1 MSIKELDAIK
11 KIGCACGKQ
20 HVAAIDK
27 ILCGAGV
34 VRELPAILREY
45 GAKKPYILCDRNTYA
60 AAGERVCALLDEA
73 GISYSLYTYKDE
85 RPAPNEHNVGL
96 AMMFLPADCDF
107 VIGVGSGVI
116 NDIGKIV
123 SNVKGVRYA
132 IVGTAPSMDG
142 YASASSSMTREGLK
156 ISLPSRAA
164 DVIIG
169 DTDILCTAPLK
180 MMKAGLGD
188 MLAKY
193 TSICEWRIAH
203 LITGEYYCEEIA
215 TLVRGALKRCVD
227 LSDKLLQRDPDA
239 VAAVFEGLVI
249 TGVAM
254 TLAGVSRPASG
265 IEHYLSHVWD
275 MRALEFGT
283 PEDLHGIQCAV
294 GTLISVKLYE
304 KLRALSPDRE
314 KALAYVESFD
324 FAAWANELKKFL
336 GKSAEAMIELE
347 KKEKKYDKDAHRA
360 RLEVILSNWDAIL
373 RIMDEELPSA
383 EAISALL
390 SAIDAPQTMA
400 DIGLDEK
407 TLPMT
412 FFAAKD
418 IRDKYV
424 LPRLAFD
431 LGVIEELV

>member
-11 KIGCACGKQ
+11 KIGCACGKK
-20 HVAAIDK
+20 HVADIDK

-60 AAGERVCALLDEA
+60 AAGERVCSLLDEA
-73 GISYSLYTYKDE
+73 GIPYSLYTFKDE

-96 AMMFLPADCDF
+96 AMMFLPKDADF

-227 LSDKLLQRDPDA
+227 LSDKLLTRDPDA

-360 RLEVILSNWDAIL
+360 RLEVILSNWDNIL

>member
-1 MSIKELDAIK
+1 MSIKELQAIQK
-11 KIGCACGKQ
+11 SGCACGKH
-20 HVAAIDK
+20 HVADIDK

-34 VRELPAILREY
+34 LNELPAILHEY

-60 AAGERVCALLDEA
+60 AAGKRVCALLESA
-73 GISYSLYTYKDE
+73 GIPYSIYTYRDE

-96 AMMFLPADCDF
+96 AIMFLPKDCDF

-123 SNVKGVRYA
+123 SNVRGVPYA
-132 IVGTAPSMDG
+132 IVATAPSMDG

-156 ISLPSRAA
+156 ISLASRAP

-169 DTDILCTAPLK
+169 DTDVLCGAPLK
-180 MMKAGLGD
+180 MMKSGLGD

-193 TSICEWRIAH
+193 TSICEWRIAA
-203 LITGEYYCEEIA
+203 LVTGEYYCEEIA
-215 TLVRGALKRCVD
+215 TLVRGALKKCVD
-227 LSDKLLQRDPDA
+227 LADKLLTRDPDA

-254 TLAGVSRPASG
+254 TLAGLSRPASG

-304 KLRALSPDRE
+304 KLRALVPERE
-314 KALAYVESFD
+314 KALTYVEKFD
-324 FAAWANELKKFL
+324 FTAWSEQLRTFL

-347 KKEKKYDKDAHRA
+347 KKENKYDKDSHRA
-360 RLEVILSNWDAIL
+360 RLDVILKNWDNIL

-383 EAISALL
+383 ETLSALL
-390 SAIDAPQTMA
+390 AAIDAPQTMA
-400 DIGLDEK
+400 DIGLDEL

-424 LPRLAFD
+424 LPRLAWD

>member
-1 MSIKELDAIK
+1 MSLKELDAIQ
-11 KIGCACGKQ
+11 KIGCACGKA
-20 HVAAIDK
+20 HVAGIDK

-34 VRELPAILREY
+34 VRELPTILREY
-45 GAKKPYILCDRNTYA
+45 GVKKPYILCDRNTYA

-73 GISYSLYTYKDE
+73 GISYSLYTFKDE

-96 AMMFLPADCDF
+96 AMMFLPQDADF

-203 LITGEYYCEEIA
+203 LVTGEYYCEEIA
-215 TLVRGALKRCVD
+215 ALVRGALKKCVD
-227 LSDKLLQRDPDA
+227 LAGKLLARDPDA
-239 VAAVFEGLVI
+239 VTTVFEGLVI

-294 GTLISVKLYE
+294 GTLISVKLYA
-304 KLRALSPDRE
+304 KLRSLSPNRE
-314 KALAYVESFD
+314 KALAYVKKFD
-324 FAAWANELKKFL
+324 FPAWAEQLKAFL
-336 GKSAEAMIELE
+336 GKSADAMIDLE
-347 KKEKKYDKDAHRA
+347 KKEKKYDKAAHAA
-360 RLEVILSNWDAIL
+360 RLEIILANWDGIL
-373 RIMDEELPSA
+373 RIMEEELPSA
-383 EAISALL
+383 EAICALL
-390 SAIDAPQTMA
+390 DALDAPKAMS
-400 DIGLDEK
+400 DIGLDAQ

-424 LPRLAFD
+424 LPRLAWD

>member
-1 MSIKELDAIK
+1 
-11 KIGCACGKQ
+11 
-20 HVAAIDK
+20 
-27 ILCGAGV
+27 
-34 VRELPAILREY
+34 
-45 GAKKPYILCDRNTYA
+45 
-60 AAGERVCALLDEA
+60 
-73 GISYSLYTYKDE
+73 
-85 RPAPNEHNVGL
+85 
-96 AMMFLPADCDF
+96 
-107 VIGVGSGVI
+107 
-116 NDIGKIV
+116 
-123 SNVKGVRYA
+123 
-132 IVGTAPSMDG
+132 
-142 YASASSSMTREGLK
+142 
-156 ISLPSRAA
+156 
-164 DVIIG
+164 
-169 DTDILCTAPLK
+169 
-180 MMKAGLGD
+180 

-203 LITGEYYCEEIA
+203 LITGEYYCKEIA
-215 TLVRGALKRCVD
+215 SLVRGALKKCVD
-227 LSDKLLQRDPDA
+227 LADKLLTRDPDA

-324 FAAWANELKKFL
+324 FAAWSEQLRAFL

-360 RLEVILSNWDAIL
+360 RLEVILSNWDNIL

-390 SAIDAPQTMA
+390 SAIDAPKTMA

>member
-1 MSIKELDAIK
+1 
-11 KIGCACGKQ
+11 
-20 HVAAIDK
+20 
-27 ILCGAGV
+27 
-34 VRELPAILREY
+34 
-45 GAKKPYILCDRNTYA
+45 
-60 AAGERVCALLDEA
+60 
-73 GISYSLYTYKDE
+73 
-85 RPAPNEHNVGL
+85 
-96 AMMFLPADCDF
+96 
-107 VIGVGSGVI
+107 
-116 NDIGKIV
+116 
-123 SNVKGVRYA
+123 
-132 IVGTAPSMDG
+132 
-142 YASASSSMTREGLK
+142 MTREGLK
-156 ISLPSRAA
+156 ISLASRAA

-169 DTDILCTAPLK
+169 DTDILCTAPLD

-215 TLVRGALKRCVD
+215 SLVRGALKKCVD
-227 LSDKLLQRDPDA
+227 LADKLLTRDPDA

-314 KALAYVESFD
+314 KALAYVEKFD
-324 FAAWANELKKFL
+324 FAAWSEQLRAFL

-360 RLEVILSNWDAIL
+360 RLEVILSNWDNIL
-373 RIMDEELPSA
+373 RIMEEELPSA

-390 SAIDAPQTMA
+390 SAIDAPKTMA

>member
-1 MSIKELDAIK
+1 MSLKELEAIQK
-11 KIGCACGKQ
+11 SGCACGKA
-20 HVAAIDK
+20 HVADIDK

-34 VRELPAILREY
+34 VNELPAILGEY
-45 GAKKPYILCDRNTYA
+45 GTKKPYVLCDRNTYA
-60 AAGERVCALLDEA
+60 AAGERVCALLEKA
-73 GISYSLYTYKDE
+73 GISYTLYTYRDE

-96 AMMFLPADCDF
+96 AMMFLPADADM

-123 SNVKGVRYA
+123 SNVKGVPYI

-156 ISLPSRAA
+156 ISLASRAP

-169 DTDILCTAPLK
+169 DTDILCKAPLK
-180 MMKAGLGD
+180 MMKSGLGD

-193 TSICEWRIAH
+193 VSICEWRIAA
-203 LITGEYYCEEIA
+203 LVTGEYYCEEIA
-215 TLVRGALKRCVD
+215 TLVRGALKRCTD
-227 LSDKLLQRDPDA
+227 LADKLLARDPDA

-304 KLRALSPDRE
+304 KLRSLSPNRE
-314 KALAYVESFD
+314 KALSYVERFD
-324 FAAWANELKKFL
+324 FAAWSEQLRAFL
-336 GKSAEAMIELE
+336 GGSAEAMIALE

-360 RLEVILSNWDAIL
+360 RLEVILKNWDAIL
-373 RIMDEELPSA
+373 RIMEEELPSSTA
-383 EAISALL
+383 LSALL
-390 SAIDAPQTMA
+390 TAIDAPQSMS
-400 DIGLDEK
+400 DIGLEES

>member
-1 MSIKELDAIK
+1 MSLKELEAIK
-11 KIGCACGKQ
+11 KSDCACGKT
-20 HVAAIDK
+20 HVADIDK

-34 VRELPAILREY
+34 VNELPAIVREY

-60 AAGERVCALLDEA
+60 AAGERVCALLEKA
-73 GISYSLYTYKDE
+73 GIPYAIYTYKDE

-96 AMMFLPADCDF
+96 AMMFLPGDADM

-123 SNVKGVRYA
+123 SNVKGIPYV
-132 IVGTAPSMDG
+132 IVATAPSMDG

-156 ISLPSRAA
+156 ISLASRAP

-169 DTDILCTAPLK
+169 DTDILCKAPLK
-180 MMKAGLGD
+180 MMKSGLGD

-203 LITGEYYCEEIA
+203 LVTGEYYCEEIA
-215 TLVRGALKRCVD
+215 TLVRGALKKCVD
-227 LSDKLLQRDPDA
+227 LADKLLARDPDA

-314 KALAYVESFD
+314 KALAYVDKFD
-324 FAAWANELKKFL
+324 FTAWSEQLRVFL
-336 GKSAEAMIELE
+336 GKSAEAMIALE
-347 KKEKKYDKDAHRA
+347 AKEKKYDKIAHRA
-360 RLEVILSNWDAIL
+360 RLDTILANWNAIL
-373 RIMDEELPSA
+373 TIMDEELPA
-383 EAISALL
+383 AQALSALL
-390 SAIDAPQTMA
+390 DAIDAPKTMT

-431 LGVIEELV
+431 LGVIEEIV